1 MDGRSTAPAIAETIA
16 LDLWKAR
23 GARAMRHPALRLMC
37 PPSASHDPDPAFPV
51 VDPVGQ
57 RTKVRTS
64 PSSALHG

>member
-1 MDGRSTAPAIAETIA
+1 MDGRSTVPAIAETIA

-23 GARAMRHPALRLMC
+23 GARSMRQPALRLMC
-37 PPSASHDPDPAFPV
+37 PPSASHDSDPGFLV
-51 VDPVGQ
+51 GDPVSQ